1 MYQNGGQTN
10 IQIPYEVAGS
20 AMASVV
26 LTQGTQTTAAFT
38 LPVAATAP
46 GVFTIDFSGTGQ
58 AVALNAD
65 GTVNSAPFRRRAGRA
80 SGSLLPVKESPLPHR
95 PTG

>member
-26 LTQGTQTTAAFT
+26 LTQGTQTTAAFA
-38 LPVAATAP
+38 LPVAATVP
-46 GVFTIDFSGTGQ
+46 GIFTIDFSGTGQ
-58 AVALNAD
+58 AVA
-65 GTVNSAPFRRRAGRA
+65 SR
-80 SGSLLPVKESPLPHR
+80 GSVPCHCTLRSH
-95 PTG
+95 GS